1 MCADVSYTLVAFIFM
16 SVYLRIYLVTRRHV
30 CEYFRSNIFIAVS
43 RMDELKYCDCLVV
56 FVLTH
61 GSEREII
68 CAKDGKY
75 YVKELVEPFTGTN
88 CIYLANKPKLFF
100 IQVSGILVIV
110 TKLRV
115 MDYFLEL

>member
-1 MCADVSYTLVAFIFM
+1 MCADVSYTLVAFIF
-16 SVYLRIYLVTRRHV
+16 SCVYLRIYLATGRHV
-30 CEYFRSNIFIAVS
+30 CEYFRSNIFIVVS
-43 RMDELKYCDCLVV
+43 RKDELKDYDCLVV

-61 GSEREII
+61 GEEGEII
-68 CAKDGKY
+68 YAKDVKY

-88 CIYLANKPKLFF
+88 CLNLANKPKLFF

-115 MDYFLEL
+115 ME